1 MPARLFWST
10 ASPGF
15 SQSPFPVPWH
25 FWASSAPRP
34 PQAPKLSLCQSSGR
48 NLTPLLTHC
57 PCGSCCCCPPASWC
71 LLLSCPDVP
80 ILHGEPGSEALFS
93 RLPWGPFP
101 HPPLQ
106 NPREPWERASAPR
119 AHQQLLSSLM
129 LPNCT
134 SERAAVQERA
144 VGRIGML
151 SHLLANYSSLEARRQ
166 APSSQAVSPS
176 LHTRAA
182 CSSPRTGL
190 LPPS

>member
-1 MPARLFWST
+1 
-10 ASPGF
+10 
-15 SQSPFPVPWH
+15 
-25 FWASSAPRP
+25 
-34 PQAPKLSLCQSSGR
+34 
-48 NLTPLLTHC
+48 
-57 PCGSCCCCPPASWC
+57 
-71 LLLSCPDVP
+71 
-80 ILHGEPGSEALFS
+80 
-93 RLPWGPFP
+93 
-101 HPPLQ
+101 
-106 NPREPWERASAPR
+106 
-119 AHQQLLSSLM
+119 M
-129 LPNCT
+129 LPNFT